1 MGVDGGMGDV
11 GDRGPEG
18 NDGDPGVMGSAGPI
32 GAQGASGSSGKPG
45 RTGKRGRPGIAGAI
59 GMQGEAGSEGKR
71 GRQGKPGNPGL
82 VGPAGMD
89 VVGIAG
95 NQGVDGP
102 PGEVG
107 RPGPPGP
114 EGSEGLQGHIGIRG
128 KWGFPG
134 TQGIFG
140 EVQGQI
146 WDPLTWNYAGP
157 ESPRTVGRRDGGGG
171 WNEYSGSPA
180 YNARR
185 GPRGISLHMSNA
197 RRVRDAS
204 RSAKI
209 ESAED
214 EPSLYPDHSPKVVG
228 RAKGR
233 RLSDEAWWEKQ
244 QALKKARKAAGPKRV
259 GCEGSTTVENL
270 ENDSLYVAC
279 NSMGKDAAIEV
290 DNMGSGLLRKI
301 ESAPQVPGQDD
312 EDSPREMIMQGDKVV
327 GGDHFRGAVR
337 DVRPRVA
344 ALAHSRRGAEQIKN
358 AVKTLR
364 SISIRD
370 DADFANP
377 RVTELDRNGNP
388 KDEHDV

>member
-1 MGVDGGMGDV
+1 MCVCV
-11 GDRGPEG
+11 C
-18 NDGDPGVMGSAGPI
+18 VC
-32 GAQGASGSSGKPG
+32 
-45 RTGKRGRPGIAGAI
+45 
-59 GMQGEAGSEGKR
+59 
-71 GRQGKPGNPGL
+71 
-82 VGPAGMD
+82 
-89 VVGIAG
+89 
-95 NQGVDGP
+95 
-102 PGEVG
+102 
-107 RPGPPGP
+107 
-114 EGSEGLQGHIGIRG
+114 
-128 KWGFPG
+128 
-134 TQGIFG
+134 
-140 EVQGQI
+140 
-146 WDPLTWNYAGP
+146 
-157 ESPRTVGRRDGGGG
+157 
-171 WNEYSGSPA
+171 
-180 YNARR
+180 AR
-185 GPRGISLHMSNA
+185 A
-197 RRVRDAS
+197 RDA
-204 RSAKI
+204 
-209 ESAED
+209 
-214 EPSLYPDHSPKVVG
+214 
-228 RAKGR
+228 
-233 RLSDEAWWEKQ
+233 